1 MTRHQ
6 YTQTLARELQKIN
19 ERIDYKILHGQR
31 YTDDSKR
38 HKILLE
44 RFNRQRRRLSFFA
57 RMAHVMTLF

>member
-31 YTDDSKR
+31 YADDSKR
-38 HKILLE
+38 HKMLLE
-44 RFNRQRRRLSFFA
+44 RFNRQRRRVSLLA
-57 RMAHVMTLF
+57 RMAHALMIF